1 MQGVCQASA
10 DNTSLEAKPGDTT
23 SKLIPTVRLC
33 IEQALHLAVSPAPTE
48 ANQPLHTA
56 AAGQAISGSGS
67 QGLARVQYLWQGV
80 ADTTPAVGISEAGSA
95 MWQYMVDLPEAG
107 LGPGRDPSLS
117 ENGSFNKELLD
128 LQVWYSH
135 VQSACTGFIL

>member
-23 SKLIPTVRLC
+23 SKPTPTVGLC

-56 AAGQAISGSGS
+56 AAGQAVSGSGS

-80 ADTTPAVGISEAGSA
+80 AGTTPAVGISEAGSA
-95 MWQYMVDLPEAG
+95 MWQHMADLPDAG
-107 LGPGRDPSLS
+107 PGPGRDTGLS
-117 ENGSFNKELLD
+117 DAGSFNKELLD
-128 LQVWYSH
+128 LQVW
-135 VQSACTGFIL
+135 